1 MQYAATFPAPRLPD
15 LGGALRAL
23 KARLAAAGRK
33 AWEQIVLMGV
43 VFTSAGEGLAADYF
57 DGTASAPANWY
68 IAWGTGTNSA
78 AKGDTALQTEAAESR
93 VTATKTQPSADKN
106 RLVGTITA
114 TGSKTITE
122 AGVFTASSSGTMPV
136 RGDFS
141 GIAVVS
147 GDSIEFTIEIE
158 WT

>member
-1 MQYAATFPAPRLPD
+1 MLYAATALPWGPRPVAPLD
-15 LGGALRAL
+15 AI

-33 AWEQIVLMGV
+33 AWEKIVLMAV
-43 VFTSAGEGLAADYF
+43 VFTSAGEALVADYF

-68 IAWGTGTNSA
+68 IDWGTGTTA
-78 AKGDTALQTEAAESR
+78 ANKADTALETPGGESR
-93 VTATKTQPSADKN
+93 VTATESQPSADKN

-114 TGSKTITE
+114 TGTKTITE

-136 RGDFS
+136 RGVFS

-147 GDSIEFTIEIE
+147 GDSIEFTVEIE